1 MFKKCEKV
9 SWKAPK
15 NEIELKN
22 WYNTYYNMFYEN
34 YLKESSPEKTLSIK
48 EYFSLGNG
56 IV

>member
-34 YLKESSPEKTLSIK
+34 YLKESSSEKTLSIK